1 MEFLRYI
8 IAFFV
13 IGWGGSI
20 IATILFVVVSP
31 LIAALRSTN
40 PGRAIAAVT
49 NGAGVLGAI
58 YAFCVIC
65 RWTGGEAKLSMLALP
80 LLLTLK
86 NSIWRI
92 RRAQVA
98 DAVSGLVLSDDPDLR
113 SGVVTSERMNLVAD
127 VTAFALGIFMVGI
140 PNISGPDLEVK
151 RLVARCVQEP
161 MLVVQEYYSRPHV
174 VPRVLS
180 RVPVGQ
186 VFQTARRNRMVD
198 LSVLSGK
205 HRVLVEARMEE
216 LARWIDMNTTVTA
229 TEPAGPFAGV
239 GGGMT
244 TVKLPDSEAV
254 NSKARAL
261 CVELFETW

>member
-1 MEFLRYI
+1 M
-8 IAFFV
+8 
-13 IGWGGSI
+13 
-20 IATILFVVVSP
+20 ILFLVVSP
-31 LIAALRSTN
+31 LLATLRSTN

-58 YAFCVIC
+58 CVFFVIC
-65 RWTGGEAKLSMLALP
+65 RWTGGEAKLSMLVLP
-80 LLLTLK
+80 LVMTLK

-98 DAVSGLVLSDDPDLR
+98 DSVPGMVLSDDPDLR
-113 SGVVTSERMNLVAD
+113 SVVVTSERMNLMAD
-127 VTAFALGIFMVGI
+127 VTAFAIGILLVGI
-140 PNISGPDLEVK
+140 PNTSGPDLEVK

-174 VPRVLS
+174 VPEVLS
-180 RVPVGQ
+180 RVPVSH
-186 VFQTARRNRMVD
+186 VVEAARRNRMVD
-198 LSVLSGK
+198 LSELSGR

-216 LARWIDMNTTVTA
+216 FARWIDVNTTVTA

-239 GGGMT
+239 GGGVT
-244 TVKLPDSEAV
+244 TVEMPDSEAV